1 MPRFNGMLGY
11 GKLCRVAMEVAAEQ
25 PDFTG
30 YYVWKVRRPENMDVY
45 LGEPITEISV
55 DEAMAGQAA
64 GGVLLLSERKLRHD
78 EAMQR
83 FVAGLAFTRLVDGYL
98 VCALP
103 AVAETGDF
111 SQETVPACP

>member
-1 MPRFNGMLGY
+1 
-11 GKLCRVAMEVAAEQ
+11 MEVAAEQ

-55 DEAMAGQAA
+55 DEALAGQGAV
-64 GGVLLLSERKLRHD
+64 GVLMVSERKLRHD

-83 FVAGLAFTRLVDGYL
+83 FVAGLAFTRSVDGYL
-98 VCALP
+98 VCAMP
-103 AVAETGDF
+103 AVAAAADS
-111 SQETVPACP
+111 SQEAVPACP